1 MRRRLPVIFAL
12 ICLACYGLDARTARA
27 AGSHGGGSA
36 PAPAPA
42 PSGGSAHGGGSH
54 GGGSAGG
61 GGSARGGSSRGGGS
75 ARGGS
80 SHGGSANGSGR
91 SSGSGSGH
99 GSAPVYG
106 GGARGGGAGNGGG
119 TSRVHG
125 STAPGY
131 VYRPPSQQVG
141 VTAGT
146 KAGTVERVHEFR
158 WACRGPGGV
167 YYSFAG
173 PCEDSEEGPVVAQ
186 QVGMPKAQPSGFE
199 NGTDYAT
206 DPFAVGLVPGAGT
219 ARVTDLPILTRNTEA
234 VAPYAVILR
243 DGMAFASVDRP
254 RQSGKMI
261 VARDRS
267 GNLFS
272 IRASEVD
279 LAATKPAT
287 PAQ

>member
-1 MRRRLPVIFAL
+1 MRGRLAVIFAL
-12 ICLACYGLDARTARA
+12 VCLACYVTSGRNASA
-27 AGSHGGGSA
+27 GGGHSSGGA
-36 PAPAPA
+36 APAPA
-42 PSGGSAHGGGSH
+42 PSGGHGGGSAHGGGSSN
-54 GGGSAGG
+54 GGSSR
-61 GGSARGGSSRGGGS
+61 GGSARGGSSRGGSSNGG
-75 ARGGS
+75 ARGY
-80 SHGGSANGSGR
+80 
-91 SSGSGSGH
+91 GSGSGH
-99 GSAPVYG
+99 GSGPVPAYG
-106 GGARGGGAGNGGG
+106 GGARGGGGGAGGG

-131 VYRPPSQQVG
+131 MYVPPSRQ
-141 VTAGT
+141 AGFT
-146 KAGTVERVHEFR
+146 GGAKAGTMEKVQQFR

-173 PCEDSEEGPVVAQ
+173 PCEDSEEEVVA
-186 QVGMPKAQPSGFE
+186 AQPGAQGMGIPRAQGFE

-206 DPFAVGLVPGAGT
+206 DPFAVGLGPGAGT
-219 ARVTDLPILTRNTEA
+219 PRVADLPILTKNSES

-279 LAATKPAT
+279 LTATRPAT

>member
-12 ICLACYGLDARTARA
+12 ACLACCVVDARDASA

-54 GGGSAGG
+54 GGGSASG
-61 GGSARGGSSRGGGS
+61 GGSARGGSSRGG
-75 ARGGS
+75 S
-80 SHGGSANGSGR
+80 SNGSGR
-91 SSGSGSGH
+91 SYGGGSGH
-99 GSAPVYG
+99 GSAPAYGGGSGHGSGPVYG

-119 TSRVHG
+119 TRVHG

-131 VYRPPSQQVG
+131 VYRPPSQQ
-141 VTAGT
+141 AGFAAGA

-173 PCEDSEEGPVVAQ
+173 PCEDSEEDLAVAQ
-186 QVGMPKAQPSGFE
+186 QVGNLRAQPTGFE

-206 DPFAVGLVPGAGT
+206 DIFAVGLVPGAGT

-234 VAPYAVILR
+234 VAPYSVILR
-243 DGMAFASVDRP
+243 DGMAFASVERP

-279 LAATKPAT
+279 LAATKPAV
-287 PAQ
+287 PAH

>member
-1 MRRRLPVIFAL
+1 MRRRLPVMFAL
-12 ICLACYGLDARTARA
+12 ACLACYALDVKNASA

-36 PAPAPA
+36 PP

-54 GGGSAGG
+54 GGGSSSG

-75 ARGGS
+75 S
-80 SHGGSANGSGR
+80 NGSGR
-91 SSGSGSGH
+91 SYGSGSGH
-99 GSAPVYG
+99 GSGPAYG
-106 GGARGGGAGNGGG
+106 GGGRGGGGGGNGGG
-119 TSRVHG
+119 ISRVHGAAGG

-131 VYRPPSQQVG
+131 VYRPPSQQ
-141 VTAGT
+141 AGFAASA

-173 PCEDSEEGPVVAQ
+173 PCEDSEEVAVVGQ
-186 QVGMPKAQPSGFE
+186 QVGFARAQPSGYE

-219 ARVTDLPILTRNTEA
+219 ARVADLPILTRNTEA

-243 DGMAFASVDRP
+243 DGMAFASVERP
-254 RQSGKMI
+254 TQSGKM
-261 VARDRS
+261 VVGRDRS

-279 LAATKPAT
+279 LSATKPAT
-287 PAQ
+287 PAH

>member
-1 MRRRLPVIFAL
+1 MRGRLPVTFCL
-12 ICLACYGLDARTARA
+12 ICLACYAVDARNASA
-27 AGSHGGGSA
+27 GGSHGGGS
-36 PAPAPA
+36 APAPA

-54 GGGSAGG
+54 GGGSASG
-61 GGSARGGSSRGGGS
+61 GGSARGGSSRGG
-75 ARGGS
+75 S
-80 SHGGSANGSGR
+80 SNGSGR
-91 SSGSGSGH
+91 SYGSGSGH

-119 TSRVHG
+119 VSRVHG
-125 STAPGY
+125 STASGY
-131 VYRPPSQQVG
+131 VYRPPSQQSG
-141 VTAGT
+141 FAAGA
-146 KAGTVERVHEFR
+146 KAGTVEKVHEFR

-173 PCEDSEEGPVVAQ
+173 PCEDSEEVPAGAQ
-186 QVGMPKAQPSGFE
+186 QVGITTARPSGFE

-206 DPFAVGLVPGAGT
+206 DVFSVGLVPGVGT
-219 ARVTDLPILTRNTEA
+219 ARVTDLPILTRNSEA

-279 LAATKPAT
+279 LAATKPVA
-287 PAQ
+287 PAH

>member
-1 MRRRLPVIFAL
+1 MRRRLPVIFAM
-12 ICLACYGLDARTARA
+12 ICLAGYALDARTASA

-36 PAPAPA
+36 PAPAPT
-42 PSGGSAHGGGSH
+42 GGSAHGGGSH
-54 GGGSAGG
+54 GGGSASG
-61 GGSARGGSSRGGGS
+61 GGSGRGGSSRGGGS
-75 ARGGS
+75 S
-80 SHGGSANGSGR
+80 NGSGR
-91 SSGSGSGH
+91 SYGGGSGH
-99 GSAPVYG
+99 GSAPAYG
-106 GGARGGGAGNGGG
+106 GGARGGAGNGGG
-119 TSRVHG
+119 VSRVHG

-131 VYRPPSQQVG
+131 VYRPPSQQAG
-141 VTAGT
+141 FTAGA
-146 KAGTVERVHEFR
+146 KAGTVDRVHEFR

-173 PCEDSEEGPVVAQ
+173 PCEDSEEGPAVAQ
-186 QVGMPKAQPSGFE
+186 QVGMSRAQPSGFE
-199 NGTDYAT
+199 NGTAYAT
-206 DPFAVGLVPGAGT
+206 DPFSVGLVPGAGT

-234 VAPYAVILR
+234 VAPYSVILR

-279 LAATKPAT
+279 MAATKPAT
-287 PAQ
+287 PAH

>member
-1 MRRRLPVIFAL
+1 MRRRLPVILAL
-12 ICLACYGLDARTARA
+12 ACLASYVLDARNASA
-27 AGSHGGGSA
+27 GGSHGGGS
-36 PAPAPA
+36 APAPA

-54 GGGSAGG
+54 GGGSASG
-61 GGSARGGSSRGGGS
+61 GGSSRGGSSRGGGS
-75 ARGGS
+75 S
-80 SHGGSANGSGR
+80 NGSGR
-91 SSGSGSGH
+91 SYGSGSGH

-106 GGARGGGAGNGGG
+106 GGARGGGGNGGG
-119 TSRVHG
+119 VSRVHG

-131 VYRPPSQQVG
+131 VYRPPSQQPG
-141 VTAGT
+141 FTAGA

-173 PCEDSEEGPVVAQ
+173 PCEDSEEVAAVGQ
-186 QVGMPKAQPSGFE
+186 QVGMPKAQASGFE

-206 DPFAVGLVPGAGT
+206 DVFAVGLVPGAGT
-219 ARVTDLPILTRNTEA
+219 AKVTDLPILTRNTEA
-234 VAPYAVILR
+234 VAPYAIILR

-254 RQSGKMI
+254 KQSGKMI
-261 VARDRS
+261 IARDRS

-279 LAATKPAT
+279 MAATKPAV
-287 PAQ
+287 PAH

>member
-12 ICLACYGLDARTARA
+12 ACLACYALDAMNARDASA
-27 AGSHGGGSA
+27 AASHGGGS
-36 PAPAPA
+36 APAPA

-75 ARGGS
+75 S
-80 SHGGSANGSGR
+80 NGSGR
-91 SSGSGSGH
+91 SYGSGSGH

-119 TSRVHG
+119 VSRVHG
-125 STAPGY
+125 SSGSTAAGY
-131 VYRPPSQQVG
+131 VYRPPSQQAG
-141 VTAGT
+141 FTAGA

-158 WACRGPGGV
+158 WVCRGPGGGV

-173 PCEDSEEGPVVAQ
+173 PCEDFEEVPAAGQQAGIPRAQ
-186 QVGMPKAQPSGFE
+186 TSGFE

-254 RQSGKMI
+254 TQSGKMI

-279 LAATKPAT
+279 IAATKPAA
-287 PAQ
+287 PGH

>member
-1 MRRRLPVIFAL
+1 MRRRLPVMFAL
-12 ICLACYGLDARTARA
+12 ICLACYALDARNASA
-27 AGSHGGGSA
+27 GGSHGGGS
-36 PAPAPA
+36 APAPA

-54 GGGSAGG
+54 GGGSSSG

-75 ARGGS
+75 S
-80 SHGGSANGSGR
+80 NGSGR
-91 SSGSGSGH
+91 SYGGGSGH
-99 GSAPVYG
+99 GSAPAYG

-119 TSRVHG
+119 ISRVHG

-131 VYRPPSQQVG
+131 VYRPPSQQAG
-141 VTAGT
+141 FTAGA

-173 PCEDSEEGPVVAQ
+173 PCEDSEEVPVQ
-186 QVGMPKAQPSGFE
+186 QVGGTKAQPSGFE

-219 ARVTDLPILTRNTEA
+219 PRVTDLPILTRNTEA
-234 VAPYAVILR
+234 VAPYAVVLR

-254 RQSGKMI
+254 VQSGKMI

-279 LAATKPAT
+279 MAATKPAT
-287 PAQ
+287 LAH